1 MSAAEKMS
9 RRDEMEMLLPF
20 YLNGSLEGT
29 ELEAIEEWLA
39 SDPAAMAALGEA
51 EAEFSGTAAANEAIR
66 PPADALSRFAK
77 ALDAEAGP
85 ARGPAASSWLAQ
97 AWSRFLAV
105 PAGIAWA
112 AAAVLLALVVAQSFV
127 QTGNRDG
134 DFEIAGSDDDLAKM
148 PFALVKFK
156 PDAKLSDIVAFLDQ
170 NQLTIAG
177 GPTADGVFRLG
188 VPAKTAA
195 DYQKL
200 LGLIAAQPFTEAALE
215 GRKHGEG
222 SRPQGPRQ

>member
-85 ARGPAASSWLAQ
+85 SRAPAASSWLAQ
-97 AWSRFLAV
+97 AWSRFMAV
-105 PAGIAWA
+105 PAGVAWA
-112 AAAVLLALVVAQSFV
+112 AAAVLLALVVVQSFV
-127 QTGNRDG
+127 QTGNRGG
-134 DFEIAGSDDDLAKM
+134 DFEIAGSEDDLAKM

-156 PDAKLSDIVAFLDQ
+156 PDAKLSDIIAFLDQ
-170 NQLTIAG
+170 NQLKIAG

-215 GRKHGEG
+215 GRKPTDGG
-222 SRPQGPRQ
+222 

>member
-97 AWSRFLAV
+97 AWSRLMAL

-112 AAAVLLALVVAQSFV
+112 AAAVLLALVVTQSFV

-156 PDAKLSDIVAFLDQ
+156 PDAKLSDITAFLDQ

-215 GRKHGEG
+215 GRKPADGG
-222 SRPQGPRQ
+222 

>member
-9 RRDEMEMLLPF
+9 RRDKMEMLLPF

-51 EAEFSGTAAANEAIR
+51 EAEFSSTAAANEAIR
-66 PPADALSRFAK
+66 PPADALSRFAR
-77 ALDAEAGP
+77 ALDAETGP
-85 ARGPAASSWLAQ
+85 ARAPAASSWLAQ
-97 AWSRFLAV
+97 AWSRFMAV
-105 PAGIAWA
+105 PAGVAWA
-112 AAAVLLALVVAQSFV
+112 ATAVLLALVVAQSFV
-127 QTGNRDG
+127 QTGNRGG
-134 DFEIAGSDDDLAKM
+134 DFEIAGSEDDLAKM

-170 NQLTIAG
+170 NQLKIAG

-195 DYQKL
+195 DYQNL
-200 LGLIAAQPFTEAALE
+200 LDLIAAQPFTEAALE
-215 GRKHGEG
+215 GRKPADGG
-222 SRPQGPRQ
+222 

>member
-77 ALDAEAGP
+77 ALDAEAVP
-85 ARGPAASSWLAQ
+85 SRAPAASSWLAQ
-97 AWSRFLAV
+97 AWSRFMAV
-105 PAGIAWA
+105 PAGVAWA

-127 QTGNRDG
+127 QTGNRGG
-134 DFEIAGSDDDLAKM
+134 DFEIAGSEDDLAKM

-156 PDAKLSDIVAFLDQ
+156 PDAKLSDIIAFLDQ
-170 NQLTIAG
+170 NQLKIAG
-177 GPTADGVFRLG
+177 GPTADGVFRVG

-215 GRKHGEG
+215 GRKPADGG
-222 SRPQGPRQ
+222 

>member
-51 EAEFSGTAAANEAIR
+51 EAEFSGTAAAKEAIR

-77 ALDAEAGP
+77 TLDAEAGP

-97 AWSRFLAV
+97 AWSRFMAA

-112 AAAVLLALVVAQSFV
+112 AAAVLLALVVTQSFV
-127 QTGNRDG
+127 QTGNRGG
-134 DFEIAGSDDDLAKM
+134 DFEIAGSEDDLAKM

-215 GRKHGEG
+215 GRKPADGG
-222 SRPQGPRQ
+222 

>member
-85 ARGPAASSWLAQ
+85 SRAPAASSWLAQ
-97 AWSRFLAV
+97 AWSRFMAV
-105 PAGIAWA
+105 PVGVAWA
-112 AAAVLLALVVAQSFV
+112 AAAVLLALVVVQSFV
-127 QTGNRDG
+127 QTGNSGG
-134 DFEIAGSDDDLAKM
+134 DFEIAGSEDDLAKM

-156 PDAKLSDIVAFLDQ
+156 PAAKLSDIIAFLDQ
-170 NQLTIAG
+170 NQLKIAG

-215 GRKHGEG
+215 GRKPADGG
-222 SRPQGPRQ
+222 

>member
-85 ARGPAASSWLAQ
+85 SRAPAASSWLAQ
-97 AWSRFLAV
+97 AWSRFMAV
-105 PAGIAWA
+105 PAGVAWA
-112 AAAVLLALVVAQSFV
+112 AAAVLLALVVVQSFV
-127 QTGNRDG
+127 QTGNRGG
-134 DFEIAGSDDDLAKM
+134 DFEIAGSEDDLAKM

-156 PDAKLSDIVAFLDQ
+156 PDAKLSDIIAFLDQ
-170 NQLTIAG
+170 NQLKIAG

-215 GRKHGEG
+215 GRKPADGG
-222 SRPQGPRQ
+222 

>member
-39 SDPAAMAALGEA
+39 SDPAAMAALGAA

-66 PPADALSRFAK
+66 PPVDALSRFAK
-77 ALDAEAGP
+77 ALDAEAGR

-97 AWSRFLAV
+97 AWSRFMAV

-112 AAAVLLALVVAQSFV
+112 AAAVLLALVVTQSFV
-127 QTGNRDG
+127 QTGNRGG
-134 DFEIAGSDDDLAKM
+134 DFEIAGSEDDLAKM

-215 GRKHGEG
+215 GRKPADGG
-222 SRPQGPRQ
+222 

>member
-20 YLNGSLEGT
+20 YLNGSLEGA

-85 ARGPAASSWLAQ
+85 ARAPPASSWLAQ
-97 AWSRFLAV
+97 AWSRLMAV
-105 PAGIAWA
+105 PVGVAWA
-112 AAAVLLALVVAQSFV
+112 AAAVLLALVVVQSFV
-127 QTGNRDG
+127 QTGNKSG
-134 DFEIAGSDDDLAKM
+134 DFEIAGSEDDLAKM

-170 NQLTIAG
+170 NQLKIAG

-215 GRKHGEG
+215 GRKPADGG
-222 SRPQGPRQ
+222 